1 MALKIRKIDNTPAG
15 WARLGLG
22 WKPGTPLAAEV
33 EIKGLLDDGQ
43 LFNLRGCFVQLD
55 RLERLHGGRPDFT
68 LRVLVNREDD
78 AYRIHHYLAVMTYI
92 DAETEIKRISLE
104 TYCRGRRVWEQREMV
119 DNYYR
124 IVPLFCVGVEENQW
138 TVRYLTMA
146 EPGDENEVKR
156 QVELSFGKKSPAQKR
171 TALKDLLD
179 GIYMGVLWNLQEG
192 IAGTDEASMQEA
204 DKEHLRERLREA
216 LMEEMPRLGRLG
228 RLLWAMFLR
237 SLSNSKDL
245 FYRDRDGGW
254 HMDRETLRCTRL
266 DAASYAEG
274 FLQLMENACI
284 HSEMRRAYISFRL
297 SDIDIT
303 GSGVKRVAEA
313 ARIRVDLAERCRRL
327 CTKGKDGPG
336 QKEAQGTGP
345 RYELSRQARFCLEM
359 TILNDSIG
367 KNPDT
372 GDGELWGVSRMFAK
386 NRGKEWDGV
395 KLKDVFGYRCE
406 KMRDISKHYGLR
418 LLEKTVQVNEGF
430 FSVSSPGKGDE
441 LERYGSFYGRE
452 GKQASKEVK
461 RVSFENS
468 GQGDPCTD
476 FYILLP
482 LFPHWHEVPVRE
494 ASSPPESLF
503 QPETLKRPEGRQKVL
518 RFCAPA
524 LEGGTGALG
533 GRLFTPE
540 ELLQGPGEAAGGRWG
555 DAAWGPGDWLQAK
568 EDMIDRIWEELR
580 DTMEGEPEEDL
591 WLLDLMQVW
600 DVLSLELMA
609 KAVFR
614 LVAWRKSKGKIGVKL
629 ALLLPGEMFTSEFI
643 RIFSI
648 FYDKQLRG
656 DEKGE
661 WMGKAQIAL
670 CGYQKGGD
678 GIPQVHFL
686 LAGATSGSARITAR
700 TFTYYNTGTALSVM
714 PQIRYLTRQEEE
726 KSVSQFPFDLFLTAV
741 PAGQQGGKERSWFL
755 RRMGRALDQGLWHR
769 PHGCRLGGIRVRLRS
784 NIYLSDF
791 YEAELLFHNVGIIY
805 RFAHLIAMDLLRQ
818 AGDRDSDKPLIVV
831 GYEFY
836 SSVLIEQIVKL
847 LGGWKVNYL
856 IYSAGQEGAQLHL
869 SPWLQAMEEG
879 EREQAMRGAE
889 CVAVIPIGTTMS
901 TLYQIVGEMKA
912 RWQCCFPYDNYV
924 LMLVGEKGGT
934 GLSGQYWNFLDQDP
948 DHVRLQP
955 QRQGEDGLQCRYF
968 LDPRT
973 QWSDVAQDAA
983 GRGVDE
989 KVLVYVDQTSTRPKD
1004 IFVVEGS
1011 HFKGISHFLNTPAA
1025 RAEND
1030 RRLELFKGLTHYGHI
1045 VEGNNHFQFY
1055 LDMDRYFSRAQTKEP
1070 GRMTVDEWL
1079 QSLRGKIDPNAYN
1092 IIVSPLHT
1100 EDSPFAKAVID
1111 QVFEHSLRF
1120 IHMDLTTAFREDVRA
1135 KFSYIADEYREIRGF
1150 DRGKPVNVY
1159 FVNTAITSGGSLARA
1174 RNLVTMLMEEA
1185 GVEYDRESIFKGC
1198 FVLVNRSAFDT
1209 LNSYVKGPEEHFW
1222 AYLHLAVP
1230 ALNSRRDRCPTC
1242 ELLEQYRTL
1251 EYSCAGNRLGQEFRR
1266 LRIKHAKRPME
1277 EHRVWL
1283 GDTVMSSGGYA
1294 GWLRQWLYSYI
1305 RIRREKNGKI
1315 WAGIFEVGQEQY
1327 GDLRALYDL
1336 LQWGVGRYLKEQGV
1350 DGKKLKEQEEGYL
1363 SAINSFSLLDLQ
1375 AVVEAYPEEAEKAV
1389 GGRRQCLEPEYWRR
1403 VLVEYVCAQKTHL
1416 RMVAIHR
1423 AFLKMDT
1430 VVGRLEGELPD
1441 RGRQMAEFLAGLMEG
1456 ELGRDGITQQLRA
1469 EWLISY
1475 LKVLSRPHLAQYH
1488 HIRQGILTLMLH
1500 MTAYAIGSA
1509 GSLPPYLAFAGPFL
1523 RTKRGSTVGELVRCQ
1538 VLQTLLKRLAGLQST
1553 YFLDEGNMGRVVD
1566 TFAQLRKEFMARP
1579 EEYRCSNPI
1588 PTQGQVAQN
1597 MVKLVKWTSSCGDDE
1612 NGCHLIETGFPEK
1625 GAE

>member
-1 MALKIRKIDNTPAG
+1 MALKIQKIDNSPAG
-15 WARLGLG
+15 WAKLAPG
-22 WKPGTPLAAEV
+22 WKPGTALTAEV
-33 EIKGLLDDGQ
+33 EMEGQVDDGQ

-55 RLERLHGGRPDFT
+55 RLERRYGGRVPFT
-68 LRVLVNREDD
+68 LRVLVNSEAD
-78 AYRIHHYLAVMTYI
+78 AYRVHHYLAVMTQM
-92 DAETEIKRISLE
+92 KRISLE
-104 TYCRGRRVWEQREMV
+104 VYCEGERVWGRRGMG

-124 IVPLFCVGVEENQW
+124 IVPLFCVGAEENKW

-156 QVELSFGKKSPAQKR
+156 QVELSFGGKSPAQER
-171 TALKDLLD
+171 TSLKDLLD
-179 GIYMGVLWNLQEG
+179 GIYMGVLWNLQRE
-192 IAGTDEASMQEA
+192 IAGTDEASMKDEEKKSLR
-204 DKEHLRERLREA
+204 KELREVLTK
-216 LMEEMPRLGRLG
+216 EMPRLGRLG

-237 SLSNSKDL
+237 SLSDSGSL
-245 FYRDRDGGW
+245 FYRDRGGGW

-303 GSGVKRVAEA
+303 GSGVLRVASA
-313 ARIRVDLAERCRRL
+313 AQTRAALSKRCRRL
-327 CTKGKDGPG
+327 CTKSREETE
-336 QKEAQGTGP
+336 QEEAQGSVP
-345 RYELSRQARFCLEM
+345 RYELSRQAKFCLEM

-367 KNPDT
+367 RSPDA
-372 GDGELWGVSRMFAK
+372 GDRELWGVSRMFAK
-386 NRGKEWDGV
+386 NRGKEWDGI
-395 KLKDVFGYRCE
+395 KLKDVFDYQCE

-441 LERYGSFYGRE
+441 LERYSSFY
-452 GKQASKEVK
+452 SKEIK
-461 RVSFENS
+461 RVSFESS

-476 FYILLP
+476 YYILLP

-494 ASSPPESLF
+494 ASTPPKGLF
-503 QPETLKRPEGRQKVL
+503 QKETLTRPERRQRVL
-518 RFCAPA
+518 RFHASA
-524 LEGGTGALG
+524 LEGGAGMPSKPLFSQEEQLLG
-533 GRLFTPE
+533 PE
-540 ELLQGPGEAAGGRWG
+540 EASGGRWG
-555 DAAWGPGDWLQAK
+555 EAVWDRGDWLQAK
-568 EDMIDRIWEELR
+568 EDMIERIWGELVGVI
-580 DTMEGEPEEDL
+580 DQEPEEDL

-614 LVAWRKSKGKIGVKL
+614 LVAWWKSRKRADMKL

-648 FYDKQLRG
+648 FYDKQLS
-656 DEKGE
+656 EVT
-661 WMGKAQIAL
+661 WMGTTQIAL
-670 CGYQKGGD
+670 CGYQEGGD
-678 GIPQVHFL
+678 GFPQVHFL

-700 TFTYYNTGTALSVM
+700 TFTYYNTGTALSMM
-714 PQIRYLTRQEEE
+714 PQIRYLTRQEAGEPI
-726 KSVSQFPFDLFLTAV
+726 SQFPFDLFLSAV
-741 PAGQQGGKERSWFL
+741 PAAQQGEEKGSWFL
-755 RRMGRALDQGLWHR
+755 RRMDRALNQGLWHR

-818 AGDRDSDKPLIVV
+818 AGDREADRPLVVV

-836 SSVLIEQIVKL
+836 SSVLIEQIVRL
-847 LGGWKVNYL
+847 LEGWKVHYL
-856 IYSAGQEGAQLHL
+856 IYSSGQEGDRLHL
-869 SPWLQAMEEG
+869 SPCLQAMEDG
-879 EREQAMRGAE
+879 EREKALHGAE
-889 CVAVIPIGTTMS
+889 CVVVIPIGTTMS
-901 TLYQIVGEMKA
+901 TLYQIVGEMEA
-912 RWQCCFPYDNYV
+912 QWQCRFPYDNYV
-924 LMLVGEKGGT
+924 LMLVREREESD
-934 GLSGQYWNFLDQDP
+934 LSRRYWALKPAEP
-948 DHVRLQP
+948 DHVRLRP
-955 QRQGEDGLQCRYF
+955 QRRGEDGLCCRYF

-973 QWSDVAQDAA
+973 QWSDVAQDAD
-983 GRGVDE
+983 GQGVNE
-989 KVLVYVDQTSTRPKD
+989 EVLVYVDQTSTRPKD

-1011 HFKGISHFLNTPAA
+1011 RFKGISHFLNTPAA

-1055 LDMDRYFSRAQTKEP
+1055 LDMDRYFYRAQQEVSGKNKQ
-1070 GRMTVDEWL
+1070 TVDQWL
-1079 QSLRGKIDPNAYN
+1079 QSLRGKINPNAYN

-1135 KFSYIADEYREIRGF
+1135 KFSYIADEYREIRSF
-1150 DRGKPVNVY
+1150 DRSKPVNVY

-1185 GVEYDRESIFKGC
+1185 GVEYDRESVFKGC

-1209 LNSYVKGPEEHFW
+1209 LNSYVKEPEEHFW

-1266 LRIKHAKRPME
+1266 LRIKHARRTMKEYRA
-1277 EHRVWL
+1277 WL

-1294 GWLRQWLYSYI
+1294 GWLRQWLYSYVNTS
-1305 RIRREKNGKI
+1305 RKKGKRL
-1315 WAGIFEVGQEQY
+1315 WAGIFEVTQKQHR
-1327 GDLRALYDL
+1327 DLTALYDL
-1336 LQWGVGRYLKEQGV
+1336 LQWGIGRCLKERGV
-1350 DGKKLKEQEEGYL
+1350 SGEELSEQEKEDYL
-1363 SAINSFSLLDLQ
+1363 NAVNNFSLQNLK
-1375 AVVEAYPEEAEKAV
+1375 AMVEADPEGAKKAV
-1389 GGRRQCLEPEYWRR
+1389 GGREHCLEPEYWRR
-1403 VLVEYVCAQKTHL
+1403 VLVDYVCGQKTHL
-1416 RMVAIHR
+1416 RMVATHR

-1430 VVGRLEGELPD
+1430 VVERMESEIPA
-1441 RGRQMAEFLAGLMEG
+1441 RGRQMTKLLAGLIED
-1456 ELGRDGITQQLRA
+1456 ELKQAAPQRLQA

-1488 HIRQGILTLMLH
+1488 HIRQGILTLMLQ
-1500 MTAYAIGSA
+1500 MTDYAIG
-1509 GSLPPYLAFAGPFL
+1509 GCESLPQELEFAKPFL
-1523 RTKRGSTVGELVRCQ
+1523 REGNDSEVGALARCQ

-1553 YFLDEGNMGRVVD
+1553 YFLYAENMERVMK
-1566 TFAQLRKEFMARP
+1566 TFDGLREEFLKCPAEYQL
-1579 EEYRCSNPI
+1579 CNPM
-1588 PTQGQVAQN
+1588 PTREQVAQN

-1612 NGCHLIETGFPEK
+1612 NGCHLIESSFLEK
-1625 GAE
+1625 GEK